1 MNAGNY
7 RLPIMEQGRI
17 ATALIVDLVL
27 PSLA

>member
-17 ATALIVDLVL
+17 GNALILDLVL
-27 PSLA
+27 PNLG

>member
-17 ATALIVDLVL
+17 GTALILDLVL
-27 PSLA
+27 PGLA

>member
-17 ATALIVDLVL
+17 AATLIFDLVL
-27 PSLA
+27 PNLV